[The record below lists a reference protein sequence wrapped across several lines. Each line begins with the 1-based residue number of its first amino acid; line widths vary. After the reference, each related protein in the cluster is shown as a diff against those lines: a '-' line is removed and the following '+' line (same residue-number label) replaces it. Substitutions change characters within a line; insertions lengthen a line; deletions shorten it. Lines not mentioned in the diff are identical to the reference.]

1 MFQRRRARLLL
12 ALLVAAAIAL
22 VTIDFR
28 SGEDGGLDRLRG
40 AATAVLRPIQDGVG
54 VLIRPFSEG
63 AGAISDLFAIRA
75 QNRELE
81 ARVAE
86 LEERRRVFDDLEREN
101 AELRALL
108 AIADRTELET
118 VAARVVALA
127 PSNFEWTI
135 TIDVGTRDGV
145 ERGMPVVDGDG
156 LVGRIIQVTADAS
169 RVLLAID
176 PSFSAAARSARNG
189 QVGVLDGR
197 GGDPMVFR
205 LLDPE
210 AEVAVGDA
218 VTTSSYQGGVFPAGI
233 PIGTVSQV
241 TEGGSPLT
249 REVEVNPYVDFTRL
263 HHVLV
268 IFSTGIEDI
277 PPFEGTEELEFRRPP
292 VPPLL
297 DPEETAPEDTQ
308 PPAEDADEGDGAG
321 EGGGAGAGEGTEQDQ
336 AQAATGPVPG
346 PQAAREPG
354 PDPWRR
360 RPQAASWP
368 GANPWDHPVAA
379 PGPAGHRAA
388 AVT

>member
-40 AATAVLRPIQDGVG
+40 VTTAVLRPIQDGVG
-54 VLIRPFSEG
+54 VIVRPFSEG
-63 AGAISDLFAIRA
+63 AGAISDLFAIRTE
-75 QNRELE
+75 NRELR
-81 ARVAE
+81 AQVTA

-108 AIADRTELET
+108 AIADRTELDT

-135 TIDVGTRDGV
+135 TIDVGSNDGV
-145 ERGMPVVDGDG
+145 ERGMPVIDGDG
-156 LVGRIIQVTADAS
+156 LVGRVIQVTSDAS

-189 QVGVLDGR
+189 EVGVLDGR

-205 LLDPE
+205 LLDPAAVVE
-210 AEVAVGDA
+210 VGDA

-241 TEGGSPLT
+241 AEGGSPLT
-249 REVEVNPYVDFTRL
+249 REVQVNPYVDFTRL

-268 IFSTGIEDI
+268 VFSTGIEDI
-277 PPFEGTEELEFRRPP
+277 PPFEGSEGLEFRRPP
-292 VPPLL
+292 VPPMLEPEAPA
-297 DPEETAPEDTQ
+297 PEEPDAD
-308 PPAEDADEGDGAG
+308 ADADEATDDDAG
-321 EGGGAGAGEGTEQDQ
+321 PDDADPDDAADDDAEAEAQGGGQDPVVL
-336 AQAATGPVPG
+336 ALGRTG
-346 PQAAREPG
+346 
-354 PDPWRR
+354 R
-360 RPQAASWP
+360 RPL
-368 GANPWDHPVAA
+368 AA
-379 PGPAGHRAA
+379 P
-388 AVT
+388 

>member
-40 AATAVLRPIQDGVG
+40 VTTAVLRPIQDGIG
-54 VLIRPFSEG
+54 VLARPFSEG
-63 AGAISDLFAIRA
+63 AGAVADLFTIRSD
-75 QNRELE
+75 NRELQ

-101 AELRALL
+101 AELRDLL
-108 AIADRTELET
+108 AIADRTELDT
-118 VAARVVALA
+118 VAARVIALA

-135 TIDVGTRDGV
+135 TIDVGSNDGL

-156 LVGRIIQVTADAS
+156 LVGRVIQVTPDAS

-189 QVGVLDGR
+189 EVGVIDGR
-197 GGDPMVFR
+197 GGDPMAFR
-205 LLDPE
+205 LLDPA
-210 AEVAVGDA
+210 AEVAVGEA
-218 VTTSSYQGGVFPAGI
+218 VTTSSYQGGAFPAGI

-241 TEGGSPLT
+241 TEGGSLLS
-249 REVEVNPYVDFTRL
+249 REVQVNPYVDFTRL

-268 IFSTGIEDI
+268 IFSTAVDDI
-277 PPFEGTEELEFRRPP
+277 PPFEGSEGLDFRRPP

-297 DPEETAPEDTQ
+297 EPEEPPTPGSDAPADEAGDGDEDPEPQDEAALGPHDRARPAVDPAGQ
-308 PPAEDADEGDGAG
+308 PAV
-321 EGGGAGAGEGTEQDQ
+321 
-336 AQAATGPVPG
+336 AAT
-346 PQAAREPG
+346 
-354 PDPWRR
+354 
-360 RPQAASWP
+360 
-368 GANPWDHPVAA
+368 
-379 PGPAGHRAA
+379 
-388 AVT
+388 

>member
-40 AATAVLRPIQDGVG
+40 VATAVLRPIQDGVG
-54 VLIRPFSEG
+54 VLVRPFSEG

-81 ARVAE
+81 ARVDE
-86 LEERRRVFDDLEREN
+86 LEQRRRVFDDLEREN

-108 AIADRTELET
+108 GIDDRTELDT
-118 VAARVVALA
+118 AAARVVALA

-135 TIDVGTRDGV
+135 TIDVGTSDGV

-241 TEGGSPLT
+241 TGGTSPLT

-277 PPFEGTEELEFRRPP
+277 PPFEGTEDLEFRRPP

-297 DPEETAPEDTQ
+297 DREETAPEGPET
-308 PPAEDADEGDGAG
+308 PAEDADEGEDPAEEQDGPG
-321 EGGGAGAGEGTEQDQ
+321 DDGTEQGQ
-336 AQAATGPVPG
+336 ARGPAAPVPA
-346 PQAAREPG
+346 PQAAGMPG
-354 PDPWRR
+354 TD
-360 RPQAASWP
+360 
-368 GANPWDHPVAA
+368 PWDHHGAA
-379 PGPAGHRAA
+379 PGPIGHRAVA
-388 AVT
+388 AT